1 MRHLGLGICAI
12 LCTLY
17 FHVVL
22 FTSSDSSNL
31 LLSSRLF
38 TARKF
43 YLLNCSVYSSIF
55 MWHSVTGS
63 KTSASGRVWSGHGSK
78 VQTRFYL
85 WCEYPQQW
93 KFQHEPWLLGRWCG
107 NFNSKSRVYITQHI
121 CMYFTF
127 ILWKNYFFQYSD
139 TVGWATERASS
150 SSNSRKWR
158 CWYTL
163 EWWTINRMK

>member
-55 MWHSVTGS
+55 MSHSVTGS
-63 KTSASGRVWSGHGSK
+63 KASASGRVGSGRVTGQRFRPGSISD
-78 VQTRFYL
+78 VNIHNSESFNTNLGCWADDVETSTANHVSTSHSTYVCISHSFYGKTTFSSIL
-85 WCEYPQQW
+85 TL
-93 KFQHEPWLLGRWCG
+93 LLGRQKG
-107 NFNSKSRVYITQHI
+107 HPAAA
-121 CMYFTF
+121 
-127 ILWKNYFFQYSD
+127 
-139 TVGWATERASS
+139 TVESGDVGTHWNGGQCTG
-150 SSNSRKWR
+150 
-158 CWYTL
+158 
-163 EWWTINRMK
+163 